1 MWSWG
6 PAGRLVE
13 ALVQKRT
20 RRSTI
25 ADVAREAGVSK
36 AAVSFAFNTP
46 ERLSTDTVTRI
57 REIATGLDYRPDPVA
72 RMLAHRRTWSIGL
85 LTPQGLDF
93 IFTNPYF
100 GEFSAGVATAAEAAG
115 MSLQF
120 ISPLHG
126 SLSRAIDRASVDGI
140 IAVGLGVDHPE
151 IDQIRRSHL
160 PYVLIDSTALPDE
173 PAIHVDDEGGA
184 RAAAS
189 HLLDLGHRTF
199 LVLGIEPP
207 EAASG
212 ADPAWVTARRLTGY
226 RAAAADVGLAIE
238 DESVVLGPASMDG
251 GATAFRHAWERGLRP
266 TAVLAMSDAMAIG
279 ALQAARELGLRVP
292 AELSIVGF
300 DDLDLAGYTDP
311 PLTSVHQPI
320 RDKGAEA
327 VRIVLDGGRHGD
339 ALAPTQRHFTTHLV
353 VRGSSA
359 QAPHPRQEVVDD
371 GT

>member
-1 MWSWG
+1 M
-6 PAGRLVE
+6 
-13 ALVQKRT
+13 QKKT
-20 RRSTI
+20 PRSTI

-72 RMLAHRRTWSIGL
+72 RMLAHRRTWTIGL

-115 MSLQF
+115 MSIQF

-151 IDQIRRSHL
+151 IDQIRRSRL

-173 PAIHVDDEGGA
+173 PAIYVDDEGGA
-184 RAAAS
+184 RAAAA
-189 HLLDLGHRTF
+189 HLIELGHRSF
-199 LVLGIEPP
+199 VILGIEPP
-207 EAASG
+207 EAGSG
-212 ADPAWVTARRLTGY
+212 TDPAWVSARRLSGY
-226 RAAAADVGLAIE
+226 RSAAAEVGLDIS
-238 DESVVLGPASMDG
+238 DESVVTGPASMEG
-251 GATAFRHAWERGLRP
+251 GAAALHRAWERGLRP

-279 ALQAARELGLRVP
+279 AMRAVREIGLRVP
-292 AELSIVGF
+292 EDVSVVGF
-300 DDLDLAGYTDP
+300 DDLDVAQYTNP
-311 PLTSVHQPI
+311 PLTSVHQPN
-320 RDKGAEA
+320 RAKGAEA

-339 ALAPTQRHFTTHLV
+339 PLASAQHHFTTHLV
-353 VRGSSA
+353 VRGSTASA
-359 QAPHPRQEVVDD
+359 PQLRQEVVDD
-371 GT
+371 GM